1 MGKLNIRRMFVAGLL
16 LSAATAGAEVDLDKL
31 SDAERIELSR
41 ATEVWDPEPPVVDA
55 TIDDAPSDAIL
66 LLGGGDLSAWE
77 STEGGAAPWQ
87 FKNGVLT
94 VKPSS
99 GDIRTIESFC
109 DIQLHLEW
117 KTPTL
122 VEGLE
127 GQQRYNSGIFLQNRY
142 EIQVLDSYRNPT
154 YGNGQAGSLYKQV
167 APLVNASRPPG
178 HWQVYDIIFTAPRF
192 DGDQLLS
199 RGSVTVLHNGVV
211 VQNHVEIQGTTEWI
225 GPPRTEPHGCAPLR
239 LQDHGNPV
247 SFRNLWV
254 RKLGLGLL
262 AETPGIG
269 QQ

>member
-1 MGKLNIRRMFVAGLL
+1 MGTVNNGLILFPSLL
-16 LSAATAGAEVDLDKL
+16 LTAAAAVAEVDVDTL

-41 ATEVWDPEPPVVDA
+41 ATEVWDSEPPVVDSPE
-55 TIDDAPSDAIL
+55 DSAPSDAIL
-66 LLGGGDLSAWE
+66 LLEGRELSAWE
-77 STEGGAAPWQ
+77 STGGGAAPWQ
-87 FKNGVLT
+87 FDNGVLT

-99 GDIRTIESFC
+99 GDIRTTETFC
-109 DIQLHLEW
+109 DIQLHMEW

-127 GQQRYNSGIFLQNRY
+127 GQQRYNSGVFLQDRY
-142 EIQVLDSYRNPT
+142 EIQVLDSYRNRT

-178 HWQVYDIIFTAPRF
+178 QWQVYDIIFTAPRF
-192 DGDQLLS
+192 DGDQLES
-199 RGSVTVLHNGVV
+199 RGYVTVLHNGVL

-254 RKLGLGLL
+254 RKL
-262 AETPGIG
+262 
-269 QQ
+269 

>member
-1 MGKLNIRRMFVAGLL
+1 MGNLNSLPTIFACLL
-16 LSAATAGAEVDLDKL
+16 LTAAAAVAEVDVDKL

-41 ATEVWDPEPPVVDA
+41 ATEVWDPEPPVVESPA
-55 TIDDAPSDAIL
+55 GGAPSDAVL

-77 STEGGAAPWQ
+77 SADGGAAPWP
-87 FKNGVLT
+87 FEDGVLT

-99 GDIRTIESFC
+99 GDIRTTESFC
-109 DIQLHLEW
+109 DFQLHMEW
-117 KTPTL
+117 KTPTMI
-122 VEGLE
+122 EGME
-127 GQQRYNSGIFLQNRY
+127 GQQRYNSGIFLQDRY
-142 EIQVLDSYRNPT
+142 EIQVLDSYRNRT

-178 HWQVYDIIFTAPRF
+178 EWQVYDIIFTAPRF
-192 DGDQLLS
+192 DGDELVS
-199 RGSVTVLHNGVV
+199 RGYVTVLHNGVV

-254 RKLGLGLL
+254 RKL
-262 AETPGIG
+262 
-269 QQ
+269 